1 MVLSGICQI
10 LACCDRNTQ
19 SALLCDSCCL
29 ICIDRQHVLDVS
41 STCSPLELHNHAKFS
56 YSLTS
61 IAGGVPLQIAFLVA
75 FSQIVPAHTVTLF
88 RGIISMRVPRF
99 PLIYLTLITL
109 LTLTPLMTSAS
120 FFLGNLAFLTSWT
133 YLRFYKSAFPDLETS
148 QPSGLRGDA
157 SETFAFAEFF
167 PAPVRGPVANV
178 SNAIYDILVGLH
190 ICVPFSAADISA
202 SRGDTFAQRSAPGST
217 RAETERRRAL
227 ALKALDQRLNAS
239 MTAKTPQPA
248 SAGPSTDAQPK
259 PVAHTAMTSQP
270 ANLGETTYVPENEGN
285 NDKGSTQD

>member
-1 MVLSGICQI
+1 M
-10 LACCDRNTQ
+10 
-19 SALLCDSCCL
+19 
-29 ICIDRQHVLDVS
+29 S
-41 STCSPLELHNHAKFS
+41 STCTLSKLHAHAKS
-56 YSLTS
+56 CHSLARV
-61 IAGGVPLQIAFLVA
+61 AGGVSLQIAFLVA

-88 RGIISMRVPRF
+88 RGLISMRVPRF
-99 PLIYLTLITL
+99 PLIYLILNAL
-109 LTLTPLMTSAS
+109 LTLTPLLSYTS
-120 FFLGNLAFLTSWT
+120 FFLGNCAFLTSWT

-167 PAPVRGPVANV
+167 PEPIRGPVAVV
-178 SNAIYDILVGLH
+178 SNTIYNILVAVH

-202 SRGDTFAQRSAPGST
+202 SRGDTFTHPNAPTGT

-239 MTAKTPQPA
+239 MTAKMPQPA

-259 PVAHTAMTSQP
+259 PIAHTAMTSQP
-270 ANLGETTYVPENEGN
+270 ADLGETAYVPENEGS